1 MWNIIK
7 AQNYQTKND
16 LLVIISLLLFS
27 MATIFSPLL
36 NYPNLNFSDLT
47 GSMYAVNSEKSFLFF
62 LVLIITTR
70 ICGWDQSDKTINYE
84 VLVGHSRGNV
94 YTARIIASFIWIIPA
109 YAIIFFAPTGIC
121 TAING
126 WGHSADFSNV
136 MLRYLLSLLPLC
148 RLVCEFAMMTFFV
161 KKGGI
166 STVLGFVIIEGVAMA
181 ESIIGSESDFSLT
194 WQFGISNGVALWTF
208 EDYSYGYVDG
218 IDVVVFDT
226 ALEPSLV
233 VGTAAASLTIGALSL
248 LIGSVFFKKTDMK

>member
-16 LLVIISLLLFS
+16 LVVIISLLLFS
-27 MATIFSPLL
+27 LATIFSPLL
-36 NYPNLNFSDLT
+36 NYPNLSFSEWT
-47 GSMYAVNSEKSFLFF
+47 GSMYAVNSEKSLMFF

-84 VLVGHSRGNV
+84 VLVGHSRGSV
-94 YTARIIASFIWIIPA
+94 YAARILASFIWIIPV
-109 YAIIFFAPTGIC
+109 YAIIFFAPIGIC

-136 MLRYLLSLLPLC
+136 ILRYLLSLLPLC
-148 RLVCEFAMMTFFV
+148 RLVCEFAMMTFLL
-161 KKGGI
+161 KKGSI
-166 STVLGFVIIEGVAMA
+166 STVLGFVIIQGVAMA
-181 ESIIGSESDFSLT
+181 QAIINSESDFSLT
-194 WQFGISNGVALWTF
+194 WQFGVSNCMELWTF

-226 ALEPSLV
+226 VLEPSLII
-233 VGTAAASLTIGALSL
+233 GTTAASLIVGALCL